1 MCKYIVKKRQKKASR
16 AAKKSK
22 SESFL
27 SGYSNDSNR
36 FGDSN
41 LYEQFVWQKKIARD
55 VLQGMH
61 IDAISANF
69 LKKKKKKQYMAEI
82 EKIKKRRE
90 ESIIKKARREE
101 ESAMLASERAR
112 AGNQDWEKKDKECEY
127 QRSKSGSEIRLCQGR
142 AKPIDV
148 LFKHLNDLDDDV
160 GELDEPCK
168 VFEGLAVKDMEE
180 LRNDIATLLDMDRE
194 TPRHIAYWDALL
206 VVCDWELA
214 QARKIDVLY
223 RAMVQL
229 LAEQRGL
236 HPSIEGDVKNFLHG
250 KTYQELEVF
259 QAQIESQMRS
269 GTAMVVEFWEAVL
282 KQLPVFKARAYLK
295 HLYRS
300 QNPAKNEN
308 NVANEYNDPKPQ
320 VEEDIMHGEAIEEG
334 HAILGPESEVI
345 NLDSGVHWWHD
356 QYPLR
361 KPKYFNRVHTGYEWN
376 KYNRTHYDH
385 DNPPPKMVQG
395 YKFDIFYPDLLDN
408 SKAPVFTIEK
418 IEGSDETCLIRFHAG
433 PPCEDIAFKIVD
445 KEWEYSHKKGFKCIF
460 QGGIL
465 RLYFNF
471 KRYRY
476 RR

>member
-1 MCKYIVKKRQKKASR
+1 MCKYRVKKAQKRASR
-16 AAKKSK
+16 AAKKLK
-22 SESFL
+22 SESL
-27 SGYSNDSNR
+27 SSGYSNDSNQ

-41 LYEQFVWQKKIARD
+41 LYEQFVWEKKIARD

-61 IDAISANF
+61 IDANSAKY
-69 LKKKKKKQYMAEI
+69 LKEKHKQNMVEI
-82 EKIKKRRE
+82 KKIKKRKE
-90 ESIIKKARREE
+90 ESVIKKARREE
-101 ESAMLASERAR
+101 ESAMLARERERAK
-112 AGNQDWEKKDKECEY
+112 NQDLEKKDKECEY
-127 QRSKSGSEIRLCQGR
+127 KRSKRGSEIRLCQGR

-148 LFKHLNDLDDDV
+148 LFKHLNDLDGEV

-180 LRNDIATLLDMDRE
+180 LRNDIATLLDMDRA

-214 QARKIDVLY
+214 EARKSDALY

-236 HPSIEGDVKNFLHG
+236 HPSIQGDVKNFLHG

-295 HLYRS
+295 HLYRL

-308 NVANEYNDPKPQ
+308 NVASEYNDPKPQ
-320 VEEDIMHGEAIEEG
+320 VEDGGAIEEG

-345 NLDSGVHWWHD
+345 NLDSGVYWWDDKYH
-356 QYPLR
+356 PR

-376 KYNRTHYDH
+376 KYNRTRYDH

-433 PPCEDIAFKIVD
+433 PPYEDIAFKIVD
-445 KEWEYSHKKGFKCIF
+445 KEWEYSHKKGFKCTF
-460 QGGIL
+460 ERGIL

>member
-1 MCKYIVKKRQKKASR
+1 MEEEITDEEIFKYIAKKAQKKTSR
-16 AAKKSK
+16 VAKKSK

-27 SGYSNDSNR
+27 SGYSNDSNP

-41 LYEQFVWQKKIARD
+41 LNEQFVWEKKIARD

-61 IDAISANF
+61 IDAISAIF
-69 LKKKKKKQYMAEI
+69 LKEKQKEKMAEI
-82 EKIKKRRE
+82 EKIKKSRE
-90 ESIIKKARREE
+90 ESVIEKDRREE
-101 ESAMLASERAR
+101 ESAMLARERERAK
-112 AGNQDWEKKDKECEY
+112 NQDLEKILKQLRE
-127 QRSKSGSEIRLCQGR
+127 GR

-148 LFKHLNDLDDDV
+148 LFKHLNDLDAEV
-160 GELDEPCK
+160 GELDEPYK

-180 LRNDIATLLDMDRE
+180 LREDIETLLDMDSA
-194 TPRHIAYWDALL
+194 TPMHIADA
-206 VVCDWELA
+206 
-214 QARKIDVLY
+214 LY

-236 HPSIEGDVKNFLHG
+236 HPSIEGDVNNFLHG

-282 KQLPVFKARAYLK
+282 KQLPVFKARVYLK

-300 QNPAKNEN
+300 QKPAKNEN
-308 NVANEYNDPKPQ
+308 NVASEYNDPKPQ
-320 VEEDIMHGEAIEEG
+320 VEEDIMHGGAIEEG

-433 PPCEDIAFKIVD
+433 PPYEDIAFKIVD
-445 KEWEYSHKKGFKCIF
+445 KEWEYSHKKGFKEESC
-460 QGGIL
+460 GYTSTSNATVTGD
-465 RLYFNF
+465 RF
-471 KRYRY
+471 KLSPLLCLLVSLKYKLH
-476 RR
+476 